1 MKNKIL
7 MALTIMVL
15 VSVGIAQAVPPAER
29 ETIFDVAISINED
42 SGEFS
47 ILIAALQA
55 ANPVV
60 IETLDGNG
68 QYTVFAPKD
77 EAFVNL
83 LGKLGLTAEELLAEE
98 ELVTQ
103 VLLYH
108 VAHGRIYAED
118 VIEKER
124 IRTLQRG
131 FLYVDGTELTDNNG
145 RTSNIILVDVEA
157 DNGVIHVIDTLVL
170 P

>member
-124 IRTLQRG
+124 IRTLQRR